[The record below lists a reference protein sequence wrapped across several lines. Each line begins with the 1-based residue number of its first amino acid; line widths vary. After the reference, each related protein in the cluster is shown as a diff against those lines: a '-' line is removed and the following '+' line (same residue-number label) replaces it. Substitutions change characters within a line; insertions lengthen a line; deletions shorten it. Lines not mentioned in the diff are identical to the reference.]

1 MQTHFLFDVL
11 EGYKPFEQMVQ
22 ESQKSGAVI
31 AASGMAGAQKA
42 HAACALA
49 ARTGRPLLFLCDSE
63 RSATQTMEDLS
74 ALLGGGVSLL
84 PAREITF
91 YQDVAASREVAYR
104 RIEAMRK
111 VLSGDARAIVA
122 PADALLHRMMPREAF
137 NRNTISLRVGDVTPI
152 DQLIERLLAAG
163 YTREYM
169 VEGKGQFSVRG
180 GIIDVYPADALSA
193 VRIEFFDDELDSI
206 RAVDVMSQR
215 SQGNM
220 QEVVIPPASEAPVPQ
235 EGTEELA
242 RLLLEALAR
251 QEAAAQKGGVQKDD
265 EASLADLPL
274 EDGEIAAPEVFTREN
289 RTMERFGEKLRA
301 AVGQMQ
307 NGVSN
312 RVLEK
317 FINLLYG
324 QTETIL
330 DYMNRPIVVLDE
342 PEALFARMDSRT
354 GEFDQAIT
362 AALER
367 GEALPEQQNLM
378 LTQDE
383 ALAAMRQTTVLALTT
398 ILRPVEKLKPTLLAQ
413 MGGMGAGNY
422 GGRTHDMCADFIRWQ
437 QDGWRI
443 LVLSGGTA
451 RGERMRQS
459 FEDEG
464 VKAAFDELGSAA
476 PQNGEC
482 RIYPLT
488 LSGGFQYPEIKVA
501 VIASGDVYGAKSAK
515 GRPKKQQGSKI
526 ASFTDLNVG
535 DYVVHETHGI
545 GIYQG
550 TKRLTSE
557 GASRDY
563 LLVQYLGSDK
573 LYIPVDH
580 LDRIQKYIGGGES
593 AAPKLS
599 RLGGKDWDKQKAKV
613 RESLKELAFDLVKLY
628 AERQKNKGYAFG
640 PDTPWQQEFEE
651 NFPYDETPDQLQATE
666 EIKRDMELDRPMD
679 RLLCGD
685 VGYGKT
691 EVALRAAFKAVMD
704 GKQVAILAP
713 TTILAQQHYNT
724 LMRRMEGFPVHADV
738 LSRFRSAKEQKE
750 TLRRLKDGEI
760 DIIVGTHR
768 LLAKDVQFK
777 NLGLLIVDEE
787 QRFGVGHKESIKNMK
802 KTVDVLTMSAT
813 PIPRTLHMSMVGI
826 RDMSLLETPPQARY
840 PVQTY
845 VMEYQDSVIRDAI
858 LREIGRGGQVFFLY
872 NRVGSIDQCYKQL
885 SKLVPEARIAIA
897 HGQMRE
903 HALEDVMLDFSQQKF
918 DVLLCTTIIE
928 SGLDIPMANT
938 LIIYDADHFGLG
950 QLYQMRGR
958 VGRSNRL
965 AYAYFTVRPGKV
977 LSETAQKR
985 LDAIREFTEFG
996 SGFRIAMRDLELRGA
1011 GNLLG
1016 PQQSG
1021 HLANIGYDL
1030 YCKLLEEAVL
1040 EAQGEAPKPNRDVET
1055 RMDVHVNAY
1064 LPAEYVTGDKQRLE
1078 VYKRIASITTAAQR
1092 DDVEEELVDRFGDE
1106 PLCVANLVAVA
1117 YLKAMCAKLGIDRV
1131 NQADGRIDMR
1141 FAANA
1146 QVDGQKLF
1154 KALTGFD
1161 KRLTLNAA
1169 PPVTLTLKDHD
1180 AQPRRSADALRQG
1193 DGAPAG
1199 SNGSGGGVTPSVS
1212 FADTSL

>member
-11 EGYKPFEQMVQ
+11 DGYKPFEQMAQ
-22 ESQKSGAVI
+22 ESQNSGAVI

-49 ARTGRPLLFLCDSE
+49 VRTGRPLLFLCDSE
-63 RSATQTMEDLS
+63 RSATQTMEDVS
-74 ALLGGGVSLL
+74 ALLGGGVCLL

-104 RIEAMRK
+104 RIEAMRRA
-111 VLSGDARAIVA
+111 LSGEARAIVA
-122 PADALLHRMMPREAF
+122 PVDAMLHRMMPREAF

-152 DQLIERLLAAG
+152 DLLIERLLAAG

-235 EGTEELA
+235 AGTEALA

-251 QEAAAQKGGVQKDD
+251 QEAVAKKGESGKSDD
-265 EASLADLPL
+265 ASLADLPL
-274 EDGEIAAPEVFTREN
+274 EEGEIAAPEAFTREN

-301 AVGQMQ
+301 AVSQMQ

-312 RVLEK
+312 RMLEK
-317 FINLLYG
+317 FINLLYP

-354 GEFDQAIT
+354 GEFGQAIT

-367 GEALPEQQNLM
+367 GEALPEQHGLM

-383 ALAAMRQTTVLALTT
+383 ALAAMRQTTLLALTT
-398 ILRPVEKLKPTLLAQ
+398 ILRPVEKLKPTLLCP
-413 MGGMGAGNY
+413 MGGMGAGSY
-422 GGRTHDMCADFIRWQ
+422 GGRTHDMCADFARWQ

-443 LVLSGGTA
+443 LVLSGGAA

-464 VKAAFDELGSAA
+464 VKAAFDELGTAA
-476 PQNGEC
+476 PKSGEC

-515 GRPKKQQGSKI
+515 GKPKKQQGSKI

-580 LDRIQKYIGGGES
+580 LDRIQKYIGGGEG

-599 RLGGKDWDKQKAKV
+599 RLGGKDWDKQKSKV

-628 AERQKNKGYAFG
+628 AERQKNRGYAFG

-666 EIKRDMELDRPMD
+666 EIKRDMERDLPMD

-750 TLRRLKDGEI
+750 SLRRLKDGEI

-787 QRFGVGHKESIKNMK
+787 QRFGVTHKERLKELSRG
-802 KTVDVLTMSAT
+802 VDVLTLSAT
-813 PIPRTLHMSMVGI
+813 PIPRTLNMALSGL
-826 RDMSLLETPPQARY
+826 RDMSTIEQPPQDRY
-840 PVQTY
+840 PVQTF
-845 VMEYQDSVIRDAI
+845 VLEHQDGI
-858 LREIGRGGQVFFLY
+858 LDEAMRRELARGGQVYYLH
-872 NRVGSIDQCYKQL
+872 NRVESIDQCAAKIKQRI
-885 SKLVPEARIAIA
+885 PEAEIAVA
-897 HGQMRE
+897 HGKMNEEQ
-903 HALEDVMLDFSQQKF
+903 LGDVMQSMSNGEIQIL
-918 DVLLCTTIIE
+918 VCTTIIE
-928 SGLDIPMANT
+928 TGIDIPNVNT
-938 LIIYDADHFGLG
+938 LIIEDADRMGLA
-950 QLYQMRGR
+950 QLHQLRGR
-958 VGRSNRL
+958 VGRSNRRAS
-965 AYAYFTVRPGKV
+965 AYLTFRRGRE
-977 LSETAQKR
+977 LSEIAEKR
-985 LDAIREFTEFG
+985 LSAIREFAEFN
-996 SGFRIAMRDLELRGA
+996 SGFRIAMRDLEIRGA
-1011 GNLLG
+1011 GSLLG
-1016 PQQSG
+1016 AEQSG
-1021 HLANIGYDL
+1021 HMIDVGYDM
-1030 YCKLLEEAVL
+1030 YMKLLSEAVL
-1040 EAQGEAPKPNRDVET
+1040 EARGIEVPARADCSADLAVAANIPDRYIPAQEQ
-1055 RMDVHVNAY
+1055 RMDSY
-1064 LPAEYVTGDKQRLE
+1064 R
-1078 VYKRIASITTAAQR
+1078 RIALIRT
-1092 DDVEEELVDRFGDE
+1092 EEEADDLTDELIDRFGD
-1106 PLCVANLVAVA
+1106 PPPGVNALIHVALLRGEAGKAGVTDISQKQG
-1117 YLKAMCAKLGIDRV
+1117 YLKFTLRDFDMEKLSALYARPEYKGRLRV
-1131 NQADGRIDMR
+1131 E
-1141 FAANA
+1141 
-1146 QVDGQKLF
+1146 
-1154 KALTGFD
+1154 
-1161 KRLTLNAA
+1161 
-1169 PPVTLTLKDHD
+1169 
-1180 AQPRRSADALRQG
+1180 
-1193 DGAPAG
+1193 AG
-1199 SNGSGGGVTPSVS
+1199 SKPCVS
-1212 FADTSL
+1212 LRIKAKGRVIDEARAFVREWGAEKAE

>member
-251 QEAAAQKGGVQKDD
+251 QEAAAQKGGAKKDD

-274 EDGEIAAPEVFTREN
+274 EDGEIAAPEAFTREN

-459 FEDEG
+459 F
-464 VKAAFDELGSAA
+464 
-476 PQNGEC
+476 
-482 RIYPLT
+482 
-488 LSGGFQYPEIKVA
+488 
-501 VIASGDVYGAKSAK
+501 
-515 GRPKKQQGSKI
+515 
-526 ASFTDLNVG
+526 
-535 DYVVHETHGI
+535 
-545 GIYQG
+545 
-550 TKRLTSE
+550 
-557 GASRDY
+557 
-563 LLVQYLGSDK
+563 
-573 LYIPVDH
+573 
-580 LDRIQKYIGGGES
+580 
-593 AAPKLS
+593 
-599 RLGGKDWDKQKAKV
+599 
-613 RESLKELAFDLVKLY
+613 
-628 AERQKNKGYAFG
+628 
-640 PDTPWQQEFEE
+640 
-651 NFPYDETPDQLQATE
+651 
-666 EIKRDMELDRPMD
+666 
-679 RLLCGD
+679 
-685 VGYGKT
+685 
-691 EVALRAAFKAVMD
+691 
-704 GKQVAILAP
+704 
-713 TTILAQQHYNT
+713 
-724 LMRRMEGFPVHADV
+724 
-738 LSRFRSAKEQKE
+738 
-750 TLRRLKDGEI
+750 
-760 DIIVGTHR
+760 
-768 LLAKDVQFK
+768 
-777 NLGLLIVDEE
+777 
-787 QRFGVGHKESIKNMK
+787 
-802 KTVDVLTMSAT
+802 
-813 PIPRTLHMSMVGI
+813 
-826 RDMSLLETPPQARY
+826 
-840 PVQTY
+840 
-845 VMEYQDSVIRDAI
+845 
-858 LREIGRGGQVFFLY
+858 GRG
-872 NRVGSIDQCYKQL
+872 
-885 SKLVPEARIAIA
+885 
-897 HGQMRE
+897 RE
-903 HALEDVMLDFSQQKF
+903 
-918 DVLLCTTIIE
+918 
-928 SGLDIPMANT
+928 
-938 LIIYDADHFGLG
+938 
-950 QLYQMRGR
+950 
-958 VGRSNRL
+958 
-965 AYAYFTVRPGKV
+965 
-977 LSETAQKR
+977 
-985 LDAIREFTEFG
+985 
-996 SGFRIAMRDLELRGA
+996 
-1011 GNLLG
+1011 
-1016 PQQSG
+1016 
-1021 HLANIGYDL
+1021 
-1030 YCKLLEEAVL
+1030 
-1040 EAQGEAPKPNRDVET
+1040 
-1055 RMDVHVNAY
+1055 
-1064 LPAEYVTGDKQRLE
+1064 
-1078 VYKRIASITTAAQR
+1078 
-1092 DDVEEELVDRFGDE
+1092 
-1106 PLCVANLVAVA
+1106 
-1117 YLKAMCAKLGIDRV
+1117 
-1131 NQADGRIDMR
+1131 
-1141 FAANA
+1141 
-1146 QVDGQKLF
+1146 
-1154 KALTGFD
+1154 
-1161 KRLTLNAA
+1161 
-1169 PPVTLTLKDHD
+1169 
-1180 AQPRRSADALRQG
+1180 
-1193 DGAPAG
+1193 
-1199 SNGSGGGVTPSVS
+1199 GGV
-1212 FADTSL
+1212 

>member
-1 MQTHFLFDVL
+1 MAQGMRKLN
-11 EGYKPFEQMVQ
+11 E
-22 ESQKSGAVI
+22 AI
-31 AASGMAGAQKA
+31 AALPEVRELLLSLDAGTSPIAVSGLSGVHRAQLISAVREK
-42 HAACALA
+42 
-49 ARTGRPLLFLCDSE
+49 TQRPLLIVCADENEANRMAL
-63 RSATQTMEDLS
+63 DLT
-74 ALLGGGVSLL
+74 ALLGEEASLL
-84 PAREITF
+84 FAREW
-91 YQDVAASREVAYR
+91 QLRDRVAASHGWEQQ
-104 RIEAMRK
+104 RI
-111 VLSGDARAIVA
+111 G
-122 PADALLHRMMPREAF
+122 
-137 NRNTISLRVGDVTPI
+137 SLCR
-152 DQLIERLLAAG
+152 LAAG
-163 YTREYM
+163 EAPVLVATVDGLMQRTLPPDALHSAVTQITPGARFDLNALSKKLVESGYTRAET
-169 VEGKGQFSVRG
+169 VEGVGQFALRG
-180 GIIDVYPADALSA
+180 GILDIYSPLSA
-193 VRIEFFDDELDSI
+193 PVRVEFFDDE
-206 RAVDVMSQR
+206 VDAMGEFDLATQR
-215 SQGNM
+215 RTQNVKTLTVLPAA
-220 QEVVIPPASEAPVPQ
+220 EVLPALSAGGREKML
-235 EGTEELA
+235 E
-242 RLLLEALAR
+242 RLSR
-251 QEAAAQKGGVQKDD
+251 AAQKIEKKAADSPIVKTLRGDIERLANDLPLGGMDRYLAACYPD
-265 EASLADLPL
+265 EVCALDYLSPDTLIAVSDGMRVLERSKNYHWELSEDVKPLIEEGVLCGEFASLALSQEALSHRMSAFPVLLLDALPTSRNLLAPRVLLSMNARSLPSYGGSL
-274 EDGEIAAPEVFTREN
+274 ETAAGD
-289 RTMERFGEKLRA
+289 MERYLGAGCGVLVLCGNETRAKNLQRLLEERGLRA
-301 AVGQMQ
+301 QLDLKNTRLPVPHETVIGLGALSAGSEYPQLKLVILTEGQLTSPLS
-307 NGVSN
+307 GKRTRAKPKKESS
-312 RVLEK
+312 
-317 FINLLYG
+317 
-324 QTETIL
+324 
-330 DYMNRPIVVLDE
+330 
-342 PEALFARMDSRT
+342 AR
-354 GEFDQAIT
+354 
-362 AALER
+362 AALRSYEDLSPGDLVVHEHHGIGR
-367 GEALPEQQNLM
+367 F
-378 LTQDE
+378 
-383 ALAAMRQTTVLALTT
+383 
-398 ILRPVEKLKPTLLAQ
+398 
-413 MGGMGAGNY
+413 AG
-422 GGRTHDMCADFIRWQ
+422 I
-437 QDGWRI
+437 
-443 LVLSGGTA
+443 
-451 RGERMRQS
+451 ERMRV
-459 FEDEG
+459 DG
-464 VKAAFDELGSAA
+464 VDKD
-476 PQNGEC
+476 
-482 RIYPLT
+482 Y
-488 LSGGFQYPEIKVA
+488 IKICYA
-501 VIASGDVYGAKSAK
+501 GNDS
-515 GRPKKQQGSKI
+515 
-526 ASFTDLNVG
+526 L
-535 DYVVHETHGI
+535 YVPAT
-545 GIYQG
+545 Q
-550 TKRLTSE
+550 
-557 GASRDY
+557 
-563 LLVQYLGSDK
+563 
-573 LYIPVDH
+573 
-580 LDRIQKYIGGGES
+580 LDMVSKYIGGHGEDEDGQPR
-593 AAPKLS
+593 AKLS
-599 RLGGKDWDKQKAKV
+599 KLGGTDWSRAKTKARAAAKDLAKG
-613 RESLKELAFDLVKLY
+613 LIALY
-628 AERQKNKGYAFG
+628 AERQRRPGFAFS
-640 PDTPWQQEFEE
+640 PDSPWQKEFEE
-651 NFPYDETPDQLQATE
+651 AFDYEETDDQLRAIA
-666 EIKRDMELDRPMD
+666 EIKADMERSTPMD

-750 TLRRLKDGEI
+750 SLRRLKDGEI

-1064 LPAEYVTGDKQRLE
+1064 LPAEYVTGDRQRLE

-1117 YLKAMCAKLGIDRV
+1117 YLKAMCEKLGIDRV

-1141 FAANA
+1141 FALNA

-1154 KALTGFD
+1154 TALNGFD

-1169 PPVTLTLKDHD
+1169 PPVTLTLRDQTLNREDLLMLCVKVMERLL
-1180 AQPRRSADALRQG
+1180 ARMELSAA
-1193 DGAPAG
+1193 
-1199 SNGSGGGVTPSVS
+1199 
-1212 FADTSL
+1212 

>member
-11 EGYKPFEQMVQ
+11 DGYKPFEQMAQ
-22 ESQKSGAVI
+22 ESQNSGAVI

-63 RSATQTMEDLS
+63 RSATQTMEDVS
-74 ALLGGGVSLL
+74 ALLGGGVCLL

-104 RIEAMRK
+104 RIEAMRR
-111 VLSGDARAIVA
+111 VLSGEARAIVA
-122 PADALLHRMMPREAF
+122 PADAMLHRMMPREAF

-152 DQLIERLLAAG
+152 DLLIERLLAAG

-235 EGTEELA
+235 AGTEALA

-251 QEAAAQKGGVQKDD
+251 QEAVAKKGESGKSDD
-265 EASLADLPL
+265 ASLADLPL
-274 EDGEIAAPEVFTREN
+274 EEGEIAAPEAFTREN

-301 AVGQMQ
+301 AVSQMQ

-312 RVLEK
+312 RMLEK
-317 FINLLYG
+317 FINLLYP

-354 GEFDQAIT
+354 GEFGQAIT

-367 GEALPEQQNLM
+367 GEALPEQHSLM

-383 ALAAMRQTTVLALTT
+383 ALSAMRQTTLLALTT
-398 ILRPVEKLKPTLLAQ
+398 ILRPVEKLKPTLLCP
-413 MGGMGAGNY
+413 MGGMGAGSY
-422 GGRTHDMCADFIRWQ
+422 GGRTHDMCADFARWQ

-443 LVLSGGTA
+443 LVLSGGAA

-464 VKAAFDELGSAA
+464 VKAAFDELGTAA
-476 PQNGEC
+476 PKSGEC

-488 LSGGFQYPEIKVA
+488 LSGGFQYPQIKVA

-515 GRPKKQQGSKI
+515 GKPKKQQGSKI

-580 LDRIQKYIGGGES
+580 LDRIQKYIGGGEG

-599 RLGGKDWDKQKAKV
+599 RLGGKDWDKQKSKV

-628 AERQKNKGYAFG
+628 AERQKNRGYAFG

-666 EIKRDMELDRPMD
+666 EIKRDMERADGPP
-679 RLLCGD
+679 
-685 VGYGKT
+685 
-691 EVALRAAFKAVMD
+691 ALRRRGLRQNGGCAARGVQGRD
-704 GKQVAILAP
+704 GRQAGRHPRADDHPRPAAL
-713 TTILAQQHYNT
+713 Q
-724 LMRRMEGFPVHADV
+724 HAD
-738 LSRFRSAKEQKE
+738 AP
-750 TLRRLKDGEI
+750 DG
-760 DIIVGTHR
+760 GLPR
-768 LLAKDVQFK
+768 ARGRAQPLP
-777 NLGLLIVDEE
+777 LGQGAEGE
-787 QRFGVGHKESIKNMK
+787 P
-802 KTVDVLTMSAT
+802 A
-813 PIPRTLHMSMVGI
+813 
-826 RDMSLLETPPQARY
+826 PPQ
-840 PVQTY
+840 
-845 VMEYQDSVIRDAI
+845 
-858 LREIGRGGQVFFLY
+858 GW
-872 NRVGSIDQCYKQL
+872 
-885 SKLVPEARIAIA
+885 
-897 HGQMRE
+897 
-903 HALEDVMLDFSQQKF
+903 
-918 DVLLCTTIIE
+918 
-928 SGLDIPMANT
+928 
-938 LIIYDADHFGLG
+938 
-950 QLYQMRGR
+950 
-958 VGRSNRL
+958 
-965 AYAYFTVRPGKV
+965 
-977 LSETAQKR
+977 
-985 LDAIREFTEFG
+985 
-996 SGFRIAMRDLELRGA
+996 
-1011 GNLLG
+1011 
-1016 PQQSG
+1016 
-1021 HLANIGYDL
+1021 
-1030 YCKLLEEAVL
+1030 
-1040 EAQGEAPKPNRDVET
+1040 
-1055 RMDVHVNAY
+1055 
-1064 LPAEYVTGDKQRLE
+1064 
-1078 VYKRIASITTAAQR
+1078 
-1092 DDVEEELVDRFGDE
+1092 
-1106 PLCVANLVAVA
+1106 
-1117 YLKAMCAKLGIDRV
+1117 
-1131 NQADGRIDMR
+1131 
-1141 FAANA
+1141 
-1146 QVDGQKLF
+1146 
-1154 KALTGFD
+1154 
-1161 KRLTLNAA
+1161 
-1169 PPVTLTLKDHD
+1169 
-1180 AQPRRSADALRQG
+1180 
-1193 DGAPAG
+1193 
-1199 SNGSGGGVTPSVS
+1199 
-1212 FADTSL
+1212 

>member
-1 MQTHFLFDVL
+1 
-11 EGYKPFEQMVQ
+11 
-22 ESQKSGAVI
+22 
-31 AASGMAGAQKA
+31 
-42 HAACALA
+42 
-49 ARTGRPLLFLCDSE
+49 
-63 RSATQTMEDLS
+63 MEDLS

-152 DQLIERLLAAG
+152 DQLIERLLTAG

-251 QEAAAQKGGVQKDD
+251 QEAATQKGGVQKDD

-307 NGVSN
+307 NGVSH

-858 LREIGRGGQVFFLY
+858 LRELGRGGQVFFLY
-872 NRVGSIDQCYKQL
+872 NRVGSIDQCYNQL

-928 SGLDIPMANT
+928 SGLDIPMAKHADYLRRGSLRSGTALSDARTCRPLEPSGVRVLHGTAGQGAFRNGAEAARRDSR
-938 LIIYDADHFGLG
+938 IYGVRFGL
-950 QLYQMRGR
+950 
-958 VGRSNRL
+958 
-965 AYAYFTVRPGKV
+965 PHC
-977 LSETAQKR
+977 
-985 LDAIREFTEFG
+985 DA
-996 SGFRIAMRDLELRGA
+996 
-1011 GNLLG
+1011 
-1016 PQQSG
+1016 
-1021 HLANIGYDL
+1021 
-1030 YCKLLEEAVL
+1030 
-1040 EAQGEAPKPNRDVET
+1040 
-1055 RMDVHVNAY
+1055 
-1064 LPAEYVTGDKQRLE
+1064 
-1078 VYKRIASITTAAQR
+1078 
-1092 DDVEEELVDRFGDE
+1092 RFGAARRGQPARPAAE
-1106 PLCVANLVAVA
+1106 RTPRQHRLRPLL
-1117 YLKAMCAKLGIDRV
+1117 
-1131 NQADGRIDMR
+1131 QA
-1141 FAANA
+1141 
-1146 QVDGQKLF
+1146 
-1154 KALTGFD
+1154 
-1161 KRLTLNAA
+1161 
-1169 PPVTLTLKDHD
+1169 
-1180 AQPRRSADALRQG
+1180 
-1193 DGAPAG
+1193 AG
-1199 SNGSGGGVTPSVS
+1199 GGGSGGAGRSAQAEPRRGNADGCACQRVS
-1212 FADTSL
+1212 AGGICHGRQAAA

>member
-251 QEAAAQKGGVQKDD
+251 QEAAAQKGGAQKDD

-501 VIASGDVYGAKSAK
+501 VIASGDVYGAKSAN

-724 LMRRMEGFPVHADV
+724 LMRRVEGFPVHADV

-750 TLRRLKDGEI
+750 TPVSYTHLYRR
-760 DIIVGTHR
+760 TAR
-768 LLAKDVQFK
+768 LYRRK
-777 NLGLLIVDEE
+777 
-787 QRFGVGHKESIKNMK
+787 H
-802 KTVDVLTMSAT
+802 
-813 PIPRTLHMSMVGI
+813 
-826 RDMSLLETPPQARY
+826 
-840 PVQTY
+840 
-845 VMEYQDSVIRDAI
+845 
-858 LREIGRGGQVFFLY
+858 
-872 NRVGSIDQCYKQL
+872 
-885 SKLVPEARIAIA
+885 
-897 HGQMRE
+897 
-903 HALEDVMLDFSQQKF
+903 
-918 DVLLCTTIIE
+918 
-928 SGLDIPMANT
+928 
-938 LIIYDADHFGLG
+938 
-950 QLYQMRGR
+950 
-958 VGRSNRL
+958 
-965 AYAYFTVRPGKV
+965 
-977 LSETAQKR
+977 
-985 LDAIREFTEFG
+985 
-996 SGFRIAMRDLELRGA
+996 
-1011 GNLLG
+1011 
-1016 PQQSG
+1016 
-1021 HLANIGYDL
+1021 
-1030 YCKLLEEAVL
+1030 
-1040 EAQGEAPKPNRDVET
+1040 
-1055 RMDVHVNAY
+1055 
-1064 LPAEYVTGDKQRLE
+1064 
-1078 VYKRIASITTAAQR
+1078 
-1092 DDVEEELVDRFGDE
+1092 
-1106 PLCVANLVAVA
+1106 
-1117 YLKAMCAKLGIDRV
+1117 
-1131 NQADGRIDMR
+1131 
-1141 FAANA
+1141 
-1146 QVDGQKLF
+1146 
-1154 KALTGFD
+1154 
-1161 KRLTLNAA
+1161 
-1169 PPVTLTLKDHD
+1169 
-1180 AQPRRSADALRQG
+1180 PRRRTRHICC
-1193 DGAPAG
+1193 G
-1199 SNGSGGGVTPSVS
+1199 SV
-1212 FADTSL
+1212 

>member
-1 MQTHFLFDVL
+1 MQTHFLFEVL

-251 QEAAAQKGGVQKDD
+251 QEAAAQKGGAKKDD

-724 LMRRMEGFPVHADV
+724 LMRRMEGFPVHTDV

-1040 EAQGEAPKPNRDVET
+1040 EARGEAPKPNRDVET

-1169 PPVTLTLKDHD
+1169 PPVTLTLKDTTLNRED
-1180 AQPRRSADALRQG
+1180 LLMLCVKVMERLLARMDLEAA
-1193 DGAPAG
+1193 
-1199 SNGSGGGVTPSVS
+1199 
-1212 FADTSL
+1212 

>member
-342 PEALFARMDSRT
+342 PDALFARMDSRT

-724 LMRRMEGFPVHADV
+724 LMHRMEGFPVHADV

-1141 FAANA
+1141 FAVNA

-1169 PPVTLTLKDHD
+1169 PPVTLTLKDTTLNRED
-1180 AQPRRSADALRQG
+1180 LLMLCVKVMERLLARMDLEAA
-1193 DGAPAG
+1193 
-1199 SNGSGGGVTPSVS
+1199 
-1212 FADTSL
+1212 